1 MSSMPMQVEVW
12 SDVVCPWCYIGKR
25 RLEQALATVDYPVE
39 VIHRAFQLDR
49 AATTEGRRT
58 LEMIAAKYRLS
69 AAEAAS
75 MMANVEQVAASVG
88 LDYHLEETVSGNTR
102 DAHRVLLWAQEQGK
116 ASDLLESLYS
126 GYFEQARPIFTVE
139 ELVPFIASA
148 GLDVV
153 AANEMLGSDAY
164 VEQVRADQERA
175 ASLGATGVPFFVF
188 NRQYGISGAQPL
200 AAFEQTLRTA
210 AESS

>member
-1 MSSMPMQVEVW
+1 MSSTPMQVEVW

-25 RLEQALATVDYPVE
+25 RLEQALASVDYPVE
-39 VIHRAFQLDR
+39 VIHRAFQLDP

-58 LEMIAAKYRLS
+58 LEVIAAKYRLS
-69 AAEAAS
+69 AADATS

-116 ASDLLESLYS
+116 ANDLLESLYS
-126 GYFEQARPIFTVE
+126 GYFEQARPIFTAE
-139 ELVPFIASA
+139 ELMPLVAFA
-148 GLDVV
+148 GLDV
-153 AANEMLGSDAY
+153 AAALDMLGSDAY
-164 VEQVRADQERA
+164 VEQVRADQELA
-175 ASLGATGVPFFVF
+175 ASFGATGVPFFVF

-200 AAFEQTLRTA
+200 EAFEQTLRSA
-210 AESS
+210 AQSP